1 MLAQFFR
8 PVVGGEERAV
18 EDLAVGLEQ
27 RGHDVAVATLRL
39 RGSAP
44 REEVAGVRVH
54 RVEGTVNRLER
65 IYADDRLHLPPVPD
79 PGVVRALRRV
89 VAEERPDVVHAHNW
103 MVHSYLPLK
112 REVDAPLVLSLHDYS
127 LVCAQKRLM
136 RRGAVCD
143 GPRPLK
149 CLRCATSHYGPVKGP
164 FIASALQAMSP
175 VLRRRVDM
183 YLPVSQAVADLLQ
196 LASHRLPHEVIPNLG
211 LEAPRPGDDSAAQ
224 LDRLPAGDFILFLGD
239 AVTDKGIDV
248 LMQAHAMLDAPPP
261 LVIVGRSEGPNA
273 AAAPI
278 GVVRLGPWPHATA
291 LEAVRR
297 CLLLVVPSIVPETF
311 GIAALEAMLVGKPVV
326 ASRIGGLPDLVVDGV
341 TGRLVAPGDP
351 RALAAALEELVA
363 NPAEREAMG
372 KAATVRARLFAPAE
386 VLPRLERVYESLL
399 PGKPR

>member
-54 RVEGTVNRLER
+54 RVEGAVNRLER

-79 PGVVRALRRV
+79 PGVVRALRKV

-175 VLRRRVDM
+175 ALRRRVDM

-239 AVTDKGIDV
+239 AVADKGIDV

-261 LVIVGRSEGPNA
+261 LVIVGRSEGPDA
-273 AAAPI
+273 AATPS

-311 GIAALEAMLVGKPVV
+311 GIAALEAMVVGKPVV

-341 TGRLVAPGDP
+341 TGRLVAPGDA

-372 KAATVRARLFAPAE
+372 KAATARARLFAPAE